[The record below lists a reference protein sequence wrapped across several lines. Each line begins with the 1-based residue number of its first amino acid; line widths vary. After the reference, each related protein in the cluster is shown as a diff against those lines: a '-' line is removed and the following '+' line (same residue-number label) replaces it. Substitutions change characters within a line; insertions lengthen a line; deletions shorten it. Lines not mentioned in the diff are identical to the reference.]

1 MKNMLKKEKAITLI
15 ALIVTIVI
23 LLILAGVTIATLTG
37 DNGLYGRAKQAKEN
51 YSISEAKEKLT
62 TKLMQLQTEIIVD
75 EGKEASIEDVNRFID
90 TNSKYYDKEIE
101 DIKDKKEN
109 KIIKILGYYFEV
121 DNKLDIIGDID
132 ASELAQTETTYK
144 VNSINEKTVMW
155 LTNLCLT
162 VIACVALFIIIRLI
176 LMAVYMIIN
185 GITEA
190 PIIKGVNKFMGGIF
204 ATINIIFIIFL
215 LLALV
220 SMFAPAESN
229 LYEMIE
235 KTYAVKYLYNY
246 NILLQLFMKI

>member
-1 MKNMLKKEKAITLI
+1 MNITLDI
-15 ALIVTIVI
+15 ILLAVLVISFVIGYKKGFVKSVWKIVALVVTIV
-23 LLILAGVTIATLTG
+23 LVLALKTPTVNFLAGSALANNISTKIAENVNIPQGGGVDIAETL
-37 DNGLYGRAKQAKEN
+37 NLPE
-51 YSISEAKEKLT
+51 
-62 TKLMQLQTEIIVD
+62 
-75 EGKEASIEDVNRFID
+75 FIQSD
-90 TNSKYYDKEIE
+90 MTNQIDSK
-101 DIKDKKEN
+101 
-109 KIIKILGYYFEV
+109 
-121 DNKLDIIGDID
+121 
-132 ASELAQTETTYK
+132 
-144 VNSINEKTVMW
+144 KTVMW

-229 LYEMIE
+229 LYEMID

>member
-1 MKNMLKKEKAITLI
+1 MNITLDI
-15 ALIVTIVI
+15 ILLAVLVISFVIGYKKGFVKSVWKIVALVVTIV
-23 LLILAGVTIATLTG
+23 LVLALKTPTVNFLAGSALANNISTKIAENVNIPQGGGVDIAETL
-37 DNGLYGRAKQAKEN
+37 NLPE
-51 YSISEAKEKLT
+51 
-62 TKLMQLQTEIIVD
+62 
-75 EGKEASIEDVNRFID
+75 FIQSD
-90 TNSKYYDKEIE
+90 MTNQ
-101 DIKDKKEN
+101 
-109 KIIKILGYYFEV
+109 
-121 DNKLDIIGDID
+121 ID
-132 ASELAQTETTYK
+132 STNNA

-190 PIIKGVNKFMGGIF
+190 PIMGGIF

-229 LYEMIE
+229 LYEMID

>member
-1 MKNMLKKEKAITLI
+1 MTN
-15 ALIVTIVI
+15 
-23 LLILAGVTIATLTG
+23 
-37 DNGLYGRAKQAKEN
+37 Q
-51 YSISEAKEKLT
+51 
-62 TKLMQLQTEIIVD
+62 
-75 EGKEASIEDVNRFID
+75 ID
-90 TNSKYYDKEIE
+90 STN
-101 DIKDKKEN
+101 N
-109 KIIKILGYYFEV
+109 
-121 DNKLDIIGDID
+121 
-132 ASELAQTETTYK
+132 A

-176 LMAVYMIIN
+176 LTAVYMIIN

-229 LYEMIE
+229 LYEMID

>member
-1 MKNMLKKEKAITLI
+1 MNITLDI
-15 ALIVTIVI
+15 ILLAVLVISFVIGYKKGFVKSVWKIVALVVTIV
-23 LLILAGVTIATLTG
+23 LVLALKTPTVNFLAGSALANNISTKIAENVNIPQETL
-37 DNGLYGRAKQAKEN
+37 NLPE
-51 YSISEAKEKLT
+51 
-62 TKLMQLQTEIIVD
+62 
-75 EGKEASIEDVNRFID
+75 FIQSD
-90 TNSKYYDKEIE
+90 MTNQ
-101 DIKDKKEN
+101 
-109 KIIKILGYYFEV
+109 
-121 DNKLDIIGDID
+121 ID
-132 ASELAQTETTYK
+132 STNNA

-229 LYEMIE
+229 LYEMID